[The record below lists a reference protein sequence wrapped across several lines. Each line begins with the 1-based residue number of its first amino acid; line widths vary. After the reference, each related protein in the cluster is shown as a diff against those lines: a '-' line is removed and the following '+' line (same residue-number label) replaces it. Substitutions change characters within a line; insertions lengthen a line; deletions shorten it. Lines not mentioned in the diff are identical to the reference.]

1 MTENKHGAKYW
12 IAGLVSV
19 CLLLGLDQWT
29 KYLASAYLA
38 GQHDMILIPGILQLH
53 YLENRGAAF
62 GVLQNQQWIFI
73 ILCVLFLAFAVY
85 AYARIPKTKHFFPL
99 NLITVVLV
107 SGAIGN
113 LIDRIRLK
121 YVIDFVYVSV
131 IDFPVFNVADIY
143 VTISAVLLFI
153 YLIFF
158 YKEDDF
164 TFLAF
169 KNKNG
174 Q

>member
-1 MTENKHGAKYW
+1 MAEKKHGVIYW
-12 IAGLVSV
+12 ITGLVSV
-19 CLLLGLDQWT
+19 CILLGLDQWT
-29 KYLASAYLA
+29 KHLAVTHLA
-38 GQHDMILIPGILQLH
+38 GQEDIILIPNILQLH

-73 ILCVLFLAFAVY
+73 ILCLLFLAFAVY
-85 AYARIPKTKHFFPL
+85 AYAVIPKTKHYVPL

-107 SGAIGN
+107 AGAFGN

-121 YVIDFVYVSV
+121 YVVDFVYVSA

-143 VTISAVLLFI
+143 VTVSAVLLFI

-158 YKEDDF
+158 YREEDF
-164 TFLAF
+164 TFLTF
-169 KNKNG
+169 KKKNG